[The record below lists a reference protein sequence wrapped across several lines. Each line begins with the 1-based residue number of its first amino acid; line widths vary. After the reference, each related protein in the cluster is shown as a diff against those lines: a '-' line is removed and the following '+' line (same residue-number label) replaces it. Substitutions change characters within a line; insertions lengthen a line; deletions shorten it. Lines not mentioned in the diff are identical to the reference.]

1 MPQGYHGKRTLTK
14 RRCFMATV
22 AKQDEQ
28 QEGARLVQEWLVL
41 KDLINELSEHSVELG
56 EKYAEKKHFFDTIL
70 VNIEDQLANQKAA
83 LDATKQEVKEAEGRR
98 KDAHTLFKATA
109 KDSENCDQIKDEYA
123 TTIANKKQAM
133 KVKEQTQ
140 SAYDQALKP
149 FEERLS
155 KSLKAKQEAYNS
167 LKKVKEELK
176 KKAKQFQKLSRHC
189 FEHKDAQDL
198 FDQEMTGLVGISID
212 VRRKIN
218 LLTPARNQ
226 AADILRNFVSENPTG
241 WSTGAVDAAQRYL
254 TWINRAQTHGVILE
268 DNPRYWYELDDVLEL
283 LGMAHIFA
291 VLKVDNSKL
300 ESTAKAN
307 ELYGKE
313 DEPVSMK
320 QLLKIRQKK
329 LDTPKIKAF
338 MLGELAIDEIM
349 ISMAQELYERDA
361 TALEELGESGKLS
374 KQAVTALRKA
384 GITKASQLQRLSM
397 HQLAGVRGIGERR
410 AMQIFRVITKH

>member
-1 MPQGYHGKRTLTK
+1 
-14 RRCFMATV
+14 MATV

-28 QEGARLVQEWLVL
+28 REGARLVQEWLVL

-56 EKYAEKKHFFDTIL
+56 EKYAEKKHVFDTIL
-70 VNIEDQLANQKAA
+70 VNIEDQLASQKTA
-83 LDATKQEVKEAEGRR
+83 LGTAGQEVKDAERKR
-98 KDAHTLFKATA
+98 KDAYAQLKATS
-109 KDSENCDQIKDEYA
+109 KDSENYDQVKDKYA
-123 TTIANKKQAM
+123 AAIASKKQAM
-133 KVKEQTQ
+133 RTKEQAQ
-140 SAYDQALKP
+140 KAYDQALKP

-198 FDQEMTGLVGISID
+198 FDQEMTDLVEISID
-212 VRRKIN
+212 VRKKIN
-218 LLTPARNQ
+218 LLTPVRNQ

-254 TWINRAQTHGVILE
+254 TWINRTQTHGVILE
-268 DNPRYWYELDDVLEL
+268 DNPKYWYELDDVLEL

-300 ESTAKAN
+300 ENTAKAN

-313 DEPVSMK
+313 GEPVSME

-338 MLGELAIDEIM
+338 ALGELATDEIM

-374 KQAVTALRKA
+374 KQAVTVLRNA

-397 HQLAGVRGIGERR
+397 HQLAGVRGIGEKR
-410 AMQIFRVITKH
+410 ATQIFRIITKR